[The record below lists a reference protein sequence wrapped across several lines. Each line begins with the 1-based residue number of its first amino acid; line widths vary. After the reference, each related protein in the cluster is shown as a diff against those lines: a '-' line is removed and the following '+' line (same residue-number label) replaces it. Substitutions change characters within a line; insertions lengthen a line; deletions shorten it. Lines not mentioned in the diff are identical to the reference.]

1 MSSISKEFKHKL
13 PGLVANL
20 ALASAF
26 VVIGVFSSIVLT
38 GIVDGLGFY
47 SWLILTLVGGAF
59 LVRALVD
66 VLAISDRTL
75 ELFLKRLGMQFWS
88 KRRMAK
94 DSMCIIAVVLVAA
107 AIFPLFEAIG
117 PAGTILQM
125 VATAIAIGIIFLF
138 VYDITL
144 TLYRMLQ
151 VKARIIPHQLVQK
164 PTEETK

>member
-1 MSSISKEFKHKL
+1 MSSVSKEFKHKL
-13 PGLVANL
+13 PGLVANI
-20 ALASAF
+20 ALASTFGA
-26 VVIGVFSSIVLT
+26 IGVLSSIVLASIT
-38 GIVDGLGFY
+38 EGAGFY
-47 SWLILTLVGGAF
+47 SWLVLSLVGGLF

-66 VLAISDRTL
+66 VLTLSDRTL

-117 PAGTILQM
+117 PAGTILQL

-151 VKARIIPHQLVQK
+151 VKARIIP
-164 PTEETK
+164 TRAGESD